1 MRKNEDNKNIAVI
14 YWSNSENTEIM
25 AEKISNGIDETGQKA
40 DLYNV
45 SQFPIER
52 IEDYDK
58 VALGCPSMDGEAL
71 EKNTFEPF
79 LRKLSPSSREKR

>member
-58 VALGCPSMDGEAL
+58 VALGCGTGKTGSGIPEHVCLMKG
-71 EKNTFEPF
+71 
-79 LRKLSPSSREKR
+79 